1 MTTYREGLM
10 ASARVCASIRAANA
24 AERAFGSSYH
34 DGISAGAED
43 CECAIL
49 ALAEQE
55 DPAGQASPSVAA
67 ADSPQGAAAPALLGP
82 EFTDAEKAAAFEWLR
97 NIDERHAAVALYEW
111 YRLKTA
117 EPGPE
122 MVSVSDAMLLAGVQC
137 ARANGVQQ
145 CTVTDVLRIFC
156 AMLAAWSA
164 KEKGK

>member
-67 ADSPQGAAAPALLGP
+67 ADSPQGAAAPAL
-82 EFTDAEKAAAFEWLR
+82 
-97 NIDERHAAVALYEW
+97 
-111 YRLKTA
+111 
-117 EPGPE
+117 PGP
-122 MVSVSDAMLLAGVQC
+122 MVSVPREPTEAMLEAWVDTWFSFSRVKGGYMDY
-137 ARANGVQQ
+137 ARGAYK
-145 CTVTDVLRIFC
+145 

-164 KEKGK
+164 K